1 MSGPLKPQSQI
12 SEQLVRTTAETNPEW
27 GFVPT
32 ERPVQQLF
40 NQGIIN
46 LDKPAN
52 PTSHEVVAWVKK
64 ILRLPKAG
72 HSGTLDP
79 KVTGVLPVALGRAAK
94 AVRVLLTAP
103 KGYVGILLLHGNS
116 SDQLIKTI
124 AAEFQG
130 EIYQRPPVRSSVKR
144 RLRTR
149 KIYSLDVIE
158 IEDRRVLF
166 RVSCQA
172 GTYIRKLCD
181 DWGLILGVG
190 GHMDELRRIRTG
202 PFSEDTIVRL
212 QDVADAA
219 YYYFEEGD
227 PAMLRRIIQP
237 IEVAFAHLPSIVIRD
252 TAVDAIC
259 HGAGLSVPG
268 VVRMSR
274 FSIGEQVV
282 IKTLKGEA
290 IALAK
295 TTMKPQEILNRNS
308 GICAMPIRVLLERGT
323 YPRHF

>member
-1 MSGPLKPQSQI
+1 MFEPLKSPSPTSDQF
-12 SEQLVRTTAETNPEW
+12 VRTTAETSSEW
-27 GFVPT
+27 GCVPA
-32 ERPVQQLF
+32 ERPIHQLF
-40 NQGIIN
+40 NQGAIN

-64 ILRLPKAG
+64 ILRIPKAG

-79 KVTGVLPVALGRAAK
+79 KVTGVLPIALGRAAK

-103 KGYVGILLLHGNS
+103 KEYIGILLLHGDVPN
-116 SDQLIKTI
+116 QLVKVI
-124 AAEFQG
+124 ATEFQG

-149 KIYSLDVIE
+149 RIYSLEVLE
-158 IEDRRVLF
+158 VEDRRVLF

-190 GHMDELRRIRTG
+190 GHMDELRRIGTG
-202 PFSEDTIVRL
+202 PFGEDTIVRL

-227 PAMLRRIIQP
+227 ATMLRQVIHP
-237 IEVAFAHLPSIVIRD
+237 IEVAFSHLPSITIRD

-268 VVRMSR
+268 VVKMSP
-274 FSIGEQVV
+274 FSAGELVV
-282 IKTLKGEA
+282 IQTLKEEA
-290 IALAK
+290 VALGR
-295 TTMKPQEILNRNS
+295 TLMKAQEILERNS
-308 GICAMPIRVLLERGT
+308 GICATPIRVLMDRNT

>member
-1 MSGPLKPQSQI
+1 MQ
-12 SEQLVRTTAETNPEW
+12 EQLVRTTAETNPDW
-27 GFVPT
+27 GCMPT
-32 ERPVQQLF
+32 DRPIPQLF

-64 ILRLPKAG
+64 ILRIPKAG

-79 KVTGVLPVALGRAAK
+79 KVTGVLPIALGRAAK

-103 KGYVGILLLHGNS
+103 KVYISILQLHGDAPS
-116 SDQLIKTI
+116 KLIEAT

-149 KIYSLDVIE
+149 RIYTLDVLE

-166 RVSCQA
+166 HVSCQA

-181 DWGLILGVG
+181 DWGLILGTG
-190 GHMDELRRIRTG
+190 GHMDELRRIGTG
-202 PFSEDTIVRL
+202 PFNEDTIVRL

-227 PAMLRRIIQP
+227 ETLLRQVVQP
-237 IEVAFAHLPSIVIRD
+237 IEAAFSYLPTIVIRD
-252 TAVDAIC
+252 TAVDAVC

-268 VVRMSR
+268 VVRMSP
-274 FSIGEQVV
+274 FGQGEVIV
-282 IKTLKGEA
+282 IKTLKKEA
-290 IALAK
+290 VALAK
-295 TTMKPQEILNRNS
+295 SSMKAQEVLERNS
-308 GICAMPIRVLLERGT
+308 GICATPIRVLMERGT

>member
-1 MSGPLKPQSQI
+1 M
-12 SEQLVRTTAETNPEW
+12 SEQLVKTTAETNPDY

-32 ERPVQQLF
+32 ERPIQLLF
-40 NQGIIN
+40 DQGIVN

-52 PTSHEVVAWVKK
+52 PTSHEVVAWLKR
-64 ILRLPKAG
+64 ILRVPKAG

-79 KVTGVLPVALGRAAK
+79 KVTGVLPTALGRAAK

-103 KGYVGILLLHGNS
+103 KGYIGIMQLHGDTSRN
-116 SDQLIKTI
+116 LIDTT

-149 KIYSLDVIE
+149 RIYSIE
-158 IEDRRVLF
+158 VLEVEDRRVLF
-166 RVSCQA
+166 QVYCQA

-190 GHMDELRRIRTG
+190 GHMDELRRTRTG
-202 PFSEDTIVRL
+202 PFTEETIVRL
-212 QDVADAA
+212 QDIADAA

-227 PAMLRRIIQP
+227 STMLRQVIQP
-237 IEVAFAHLPSIVIRD
+237 IEVAFTHLPSITIRD
-252 TAVDAIC
+252 TAVDAVC
-259 HGAGLSVPG
+259 HGAGLTVPG
-268 VVRMSR
+268 VVQMSS
-274 FSIGEQVV
+274 FGSEELVV
-282 IKTLKGEA
+282 IKTLKDEA
-290 IALAK
+290 VALGK
-295 TTMKPQEILNRNS
+295 TTMKAQSILKQNS
-308 GICAMPIRVLLERGT
+308 GICATPIRVLMSRGT